1 MSVLFVYC
9 VEMTKHILKLF
20 HLLATHF
27 SRFPCQTLWQNYNW
41 TRHMQVGYEN
51 NFLDQYLALSRKRY
65 KIWPIGTHMQSINSV
80 ATMIDIAIAII
91 SNIV

>member
-1 MSVLFVYC
+1 
-9 VEMTKHILKLF
+9 
-20 HLLATHF
+20 
-27 SRFPCQTLWQNYNW
+27 
-41 TRHMQVGYEN
+41 MQVGYEN